1 MSAQQQGVQPDIP
14 APGLQTAS
22 PVGRADSRRY
32 APYYGLFGNQ
42 QDERVA
48 LLLDALADVD
58 AGRSAKGDTHFN
70 PKYWEKT
77 AGTNNSTGLK
87 QEAHAF
93 LEEIKGVLEQPASPI
108 MVAVFNNVFA
118 NTAPVDSELIASLK
132 NTIKTMYGLDSGVAQ
147 GTLVPAV
154 SGSFAAIL
162 AKLFDSKDSAANE
175 TNYGKSTRRAG
186 RFTTYR
192 IDKYTLTQFLEAREA
207 YYKGLVSPEAPAE
220 AQSAPENVYFRKVG
234 QTDKLYTLDSDGNE
248 VEVQKGSPA
257 FQSLTSGPNCYG
269 TGVVDVNNGPTCNDY
284 FTQCLAGNSVQKC
297 LDFMAADDFWANAM
311 SAVNSTNPEILLAT
325 LDNFGFKPFETKTTT
340 GQSYK
345 AYPSATEWLAALKES
360 LQSDATA
367 MATLNGIKANS
378 KLMGY
383 LDAVV
388 TKINSNP
395 GVANPTYVEGKVA
408 FNDRAFEGSLLSTY
422 GIKPKAMKSMT
433 VVAKPAPTPSAVT
446 ALQNT
451 VVNYMTPLGLFY
463 NIMPFGVGF
472 QSGGADVWELDVTN
486 DKQLPL
492 QVGGQLNEMYE
503 SVIENLQSVGKDLD
517 AGDQQTIKKL
527 VNELISLEAKLFKS
541 AAYADGF
548 NSLLSITQ
556 SGGGLVNE
564 ESYQKFVSKRNDY
577 FNRVN
582 SKYQVIFPIFTKLAE
597 ACAKET
603 TSASDVITAKH
614 YPVE

>member
-1 MSAQQQGVQPDIP
+1 
-14 APGLQTAS
+14 
-22 PVGRADSRRY
+22 
-32 APYYGLFGNQ
+32 
-42 QDERVA
+42 
-48 LLLDALADVD
+48 
-58 AGRSAKGDTHFN
+58 
-70 PKYWEKT
+70 
-77 AGTNNSTGLK
+77 
-87 QEAHAF
+87 
-93 LEEIKGVLEQPASPI
+93 
-108 MVAVFNNVFA
+108 
-118 NTAPVDSELIASLK
+118 
-132 NTIKTMYGLDSGVAQ
+132 
-147 GTLVPAV
+147 
-154 SGSFAAIL
+154 
-162 AKLFDSKDSAANE
+162 
-175 TNYGKSTRRAG
+175 
-186 RFTTYR
+186 
-192 IDKYTLTQFLEAREA
+192 
-207 YYKGLVSPEAPAE
+207 
-220 AQSAPENVYFRKVG
+220 
-234 QTDKLYTLDSDGNE
+234 
-248 VEVQKGSPA
+248 
-257 FQSLTSGPNCYG
+257 
-269 TGVVDVNNGPTCNDY
+269 
-284 FTQCLAGNSVQKC
+284 
-297 LDFMAADDFWANAM
+297 
-311 SAVNSTNPEILLAT
+311 
-325 LDNFGFKPFETKTTT
+325 
-340 GQSYK
+340 
-345 AYPSATEWLAALKES
+345 
-360 LQSDATA
+360 
-367 MATLNGIKANS
+367 
-378 KLMGY
+378 MGY

-433 VVAKPAPTPSAVT
+433 VVAKPAPTASAVT

-517 AGDQQTIKKL
+517 ASDQQTIKKL
-527 VNELISLEAKLFKS
+527 VNELTSLEAKLFKS